1 MKSEDIIKIENLSV
15 LDDVFIIRW
24 NMTYLC
30 NYNCDFCIQGNKE
43 KHIENSKEE
52 SQETREKIVNNLVKF
67 IETKLNKK
75 YKKIQIF
82 LIGGEITILK
92 DFLDVVTK
100 LVECKFEGTIEIHIT
115 TNLSTKEEIL
125 NSLVELFNRKNPY
138 PRILEISA
146 SFYKNFANEEEF
158 AKKVKLL
165 YGKNKIKNKT
175 IGKLFNNRALVNK
188 LKKILGKK
196 LYNKGKKIANKI
208 EPIHVNIN
216 YPLCSD
222 EDYKDYLEFVKKYNN
237 IARKIGFI
245 IIREYKTSISEK
257 LKKKID
263 KKYYKSDMIRVTTK
277 DNKQYSLSNTNK
289 IGLLLDGEPHF
300 KPKGYLC
307 DAGMNN
313 ISIDNLGIVSR
324 CSTCKN
330 STIIGDM
337 KIDTIDLPDKEMI
350 CGANRC
356 SCNYYRK
363 IQKSGL

>member
-1 MKSEDIIKIENLSV
+1 MKSEDIVEIENLSV
-15 LDDVFIIRW
+15 IDDVFIIRW
-24 NMTYLC
+24 NMTYIC

-52 SQETREKIVNNLVKF
+52 SQETREKIVKNLVKF
-67 IETKLNKK
+67 IETKLSKK

-82 LIGGEITILK
+82 LMGGEITILK

-100 LVECKFEGTIEIHIT
+100 LVECKFEGAIEIHIT
-115 TNLSTKEEIL
+115 TNLSANEEVVE
-125 NSLVELFNRKNPY
+125 SLAGLFNKKNFY

-165 YGKNKIKNKT
+165 YGKNNLKNKT
-175 IGKLFNNRALVNK
+175 VGKLFNNRALVNK

-208 EPIHVNIN
+208 EPVHVNIN

-263 KKYYKSDMIRVTTK
+263 KKYYQSDMIRVTTK

-289 IGLLLDGEPHF
+289 IGILLDGELYF
-300 KPKGYLC
+300 NPKGYLC

-324 CSTCKN
+324 CSSCKK
-330 STIIGDM
+330 TTVIGDM
-337 KIDTIDLPDKEMI
+337 KLDTIELPSEKLI
-350 CGANRC
+350 CQSYKC
-356 SCNYYRK
+356 ICNYYRK